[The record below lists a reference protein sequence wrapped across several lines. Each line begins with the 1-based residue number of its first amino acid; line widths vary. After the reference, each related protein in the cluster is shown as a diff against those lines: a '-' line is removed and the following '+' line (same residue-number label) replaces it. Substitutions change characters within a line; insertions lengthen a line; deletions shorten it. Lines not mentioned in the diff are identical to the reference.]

1 MSRELSPRESAERSL
16 IKTYRKTLWN
26 PFIAAVK
33 RYELVQ
39 PGDRI
44 AVCIS
49 GGKDSMVL
57 AKLMQE
63 LQKHTDQPFE
73 LVYLVMDP
81 GYNPAN
87 RALIESNAALLGIPV
102 TIFESD
108 IFDVTVQVEKNPC
121 YLCARMRRGWLYAR
135 AQALGCNKIA
145 LGHHFSDV
153 IETTLLGLFYG
164 AQLQGMMPRLR
175 SKNFPNMELIRPLY
189 CVHEDAI
196 IAWKNYNHLDF
207 LQCACRFTEHLNDGG
222 AGESK
227 RQEVKLL
234 LRQLKKT
241 NPNIEKSIFRAL
253 HGVQLDTF
261 PGFKY
266 RGQSHSF
273 LEFYGSSPETAGD
286 PDRIFSNG
294 AAVGEDAES

>member
-1 MSRELSPRESAERSL
+1 MSRELTPREIAQRSL

-44 AVCIS
+44 DVCIS

-57 AKLMQE
+57 AMLMQE
-63 LQKHTDQPFE
+63 LQKHTDAPFA
-73 LVYLVMDP
+73 LTFLVMDP
-81 GYNPAN
+81 GYHPRN
-87 RALIESNAALLGIPV
+87 RALIESNAQRLGIPI

-108 IFDVTVQVEKNPC
+108 IFDVTTQVEKNPC
-121 YLCARMRRGWLYAR
+121 YLCARMRRGWLYAKAR
-135 AQALGCNKIA
+135 ELGCNKIA

-153 IETTLLGLFYG
+153 VETTLLGLFYG
-164 AQLQGMMPRLR
+164 AQLQAMPPKLR
-175 SKNFPNMELIRPLY
+175 SRNFPGMELIRPLY

-196 IAWKNYNHLDF
+196 LAWKRYNGLEF
-207 LQCACRFTEHLNDGG
+207 LQCACRFTEARDASGDGV
-222 AGESK
+222 GESK
-227 RQEVKLL
+227 RQEMKVL
-234 LRQLKKT
+234 LRELKKT
-241 NPNIEKSIFRAL
+241 NPNIEKSIFRAI

-266 RGQSHSF
+266 RGKAHSF
-273 LEFYGSSPETAGD
+273 LDHYDGADWLDDGET
-286 PDRIFSNG
+286 
-294 AAVGEDAES
+294 

>member
-1 MSRELSPRESAERSL
+1 MSRELSSQEIAERSL
-16 IKTYRKTLWN
+16 IKTYRKSLWN

-33 RYELVQ
+33 RYELVS
-39 PGDRI
+39 PGDHI

-63 LQKHTDQPFE
+63 LQKHTEQPFD
-73 LVYLVMDP
+73 LTFLVMDP

-87 RALIESNAALLGIPV
+87 RALIEENARTLGIPV

-108 IFDVTVQVEKNPC
+108 IFDVTVQVDKNPC
-121 YLCARMRRGWLYAR
+121 YLCARMRRGCLYAK
-135 AQALGCNKIA
+135 AQELGCNKIA

-164 AQLQGMMPRLR
+164 AQVQTMPPKLH
-175 SKNFPNMELIRPLY
+175 SKNFPGMELIRPLY

-196 IAWKNYNHLDF
+196 IAWRNYNNLKF
-207 LQCACRFTEHLNDGG
+207 LQCACRFTEARDASGDGV
-222 AGESK
+222 GESK
-227 RQEVKLL
+227 RQEMKFL
-234 LRQLKKT
+234 LRELKKT
-241 NPNIEKSIFRAL
+241 NPNIEKSIFRAI

-266 RGQSHSF
+266 RGQAHSF
-273 LEFYGSSPETAGD
+273 LEFYDGAASFD
-286 PDRIFSNG
+286 PD
-294 AAVGEDAES
+294 A